1 MYKRICITCKYLW
14 FVWQRSIVAQSLKSL
29 WGQREGAFEEGT
41 CACFLASRRVPH
53 IYMCIYM
60 YKRICITCKYLWRV
74 WQCSIVAQSLKNL
87 WGQRESAFEEG
98 TCACFL
104 ATLGQRVTH
113 FVRRQG
119 ECEVL
124 LEVHQPIED
133 APNSGK
139 ARPAV
144 STIEHRGVVHG
155 EKKAI
160 QVNLGQSAKQ
170 VVERGSM

>member
-1 MYKRICITCKYLW
+1 
-14 FVWQRSIVAQSLKSL
+14 
-29 WGQREGAFEEGT
+29 
-41 CACFLASRRVPH
+41 
-53 IYMCIYM
+53 M

-119 ECEVL
+119 EFEVL

-170 VVERGSM
+170 VVEAEVARLHVVEHACEGVPPFMDAVRSDCASFTKYAGSDVSGFHL